1 MEIQLSPI
9 EITQLVNQIILISAS
24 GRGSAGSGKIYVR
37 ITIIIVISILNCCPF
52 EQASGHTTPW
62 NPRRPRLGQG
72 SDLMPTPDVILRLYP
87 STPVASP
94 FFSHIR
100 RGSVKCDRFPG
111 CRTWPAPPYGQRE
124 KTVAGVIGAGAGT
137 LCINSEVF
145 SSVIRALHLFPAAEA
160 HPADSDF
167 GVSPSLFSTL
177 FLRFFSSFANFRSL
191 VEAKQI
197 DITAQAASAA

>member
-1 MEIQLSPI
+1 M
-9 EITQLVNQIILISAS
+9 
-24 GRGSAGSGKIYVR
+24 
-37 ITIIIVISILNCCPF
+37 
-52 EQASGHTTPW
+52 
-62 NPRRPRLGQG
+62 
-72 SDLMPTPDVILRLYP
+72 
-87 STPVASP
+87 
-94 FFSHIR
+94 
-100 RGSVKCDRFPG
+100 KCDRFPG